1 MMAPASRTADLFL
14 IQPPHEKQAF
24 LRLILKSAAWRHGE
38 LQTQFEKPS
47 ENLRRS
53 NQLSRRKDNEIG
65 GDATR
70 NQIWLPKRNLLTNFS
85 QKARPLRPNS
95 TSATGGRPTITNAVA
110 GEVNV
115 VVSGVT
121 HGTLP
126 PMRGARTLYHR
137 RRRM

>member
-38 LQTQFEKPS
+38 LQTQFEEPF

-70 NQIWLPKRNLLTNFS
+70 NQIWLL
-85 QKARPLRPNS
+85 
-95 TSATGGRPTITNAVA
+95 G
-110 GEVNV
+110 
-115 VVSGVT
+115 
-121 HGTLP
+121 
-126 PMRGARTLYHR
+126 
-137 RRRM
+137 